1 MRLSGNSVLIT
12 GGSSGI
18 GYAMAEAFLN
28 AGSNVAICARNE
40 KRLIEAHARL
50 PALRI
55 RVCDVSKADDR
66 AALVTWVREQFPDLN
81 VLVNNAG
88 IQRDIDFTRGI
99 DEFLSG
105 ESEIRINLEAPIMLT
120 AMLVPWLAKN
130 PNATLINV
138 SSGLG
143 FVYAAAMPVYS
154 ATKAGMHAFTMAMR
168 LQLAKVG
175 VKVFEIVPPPVDTNL
190 NAEGRAKR
198 GGYKPDLTAG
208 KFVAAV
214 MKDLEADVAEIGYG
228 MTENFIRASRAEL
241 DHSFRQMN
249 SRM

>member
-1 MRLSGNSVLIT
+1 MQLAGNTVLIT

-18 GYAMAEAFLN
+18 GYAMAEAFLE
-28 AGSNVAICARNE
+28 AGSKVAICARGE
-40 KRLIEAHARL
+40 ERLMEAHAKH

-55 RVCDVSKADDR
+55 RVCDVSREDDR
-66 AALVTWVREQFPDLN
+66 KSLLTWVEQRLPDLN

-99 DEFLSG
+99 AEFLSG
-105 ESEIRINLEAPIMLT
+105 ENEIRINLEAPVTLT
-120 AMLVPWLAKN
+120 GMLVPLLAMNRN
-130 PNATLINV
+130 PVLINV

-154 ATKAGMHAFTMAMR
+154 ATKAGIHAFTMAMR

-175 VKVFEIVPPPVDTNL
+175 IKVFEVVPPPVNTNL

-198 GGYKPDLTAG
+198 GGYTPDLTAED
-208 KFVAAV
+208 FVAAV
-214 MKDLEADVAEIGYG
+214 MKDLEADVPEIGYG

-241 DHSFRQMN
+241 DRSFRQMN